1 MIWRGSKQIMAS
13 KRNKQVYLVPRAA
26 YLGTRRKEGMV
37 QQKKAEGIFQEMGTD
52 Y

>member
-1 MIWRGSKQIMAS
+1 MIWRGSKRIMAS
-13 KRNKQVYLVPRAA
+13 KRNKQVYLVPRVA
-26 YLGTRRKEGMV
+26 YLGTRPKEGMV